1 MEVVGKVYIKATA
14 TLVDCESDEEIS
26 VTAYARESEE
36 KKGMD
41 EAQITGSVSSYA
53 RKYALNGLFLLDDVK
68 DPDSDEYE
76 KQKNQD
82 KSDQKDGK
90 STSSNIKINQN
101 HINSL
106 RSLFTENGIDESKVL
121 VLYKVQKIE
130 ALTINQY
137 KNAFDHVKELKES
150 CSA

>member
-1 MEVVGKVYIKATA
+1 MEIGEKLSKLQQDMKVPKDQYNKFGKFYYRNAETILAEFKKYEKDLKVFLTLKDEIVEVVGKVYIKATA

-76 KQKNQD
+76 KQKKRKNLLE
-82 KSDQKDGK
+82 K
-90 STSSNIKINQN
+90 
-101 HINSL
+101 L
-106 RSLFTENGIDESKVL
+106 RKRGTK
-121 VLYKVQKIE
+121 
-130 ALTINQY
+130 
-137 KNAFDHVKELKES
+137 
-150 CSA
+150 

>member
-1 MEVVGKVYIKATA
+1 M
-14 TLVDCESDEEIS
+14 
-26 VTAYARESEE
+26 
-36 KKGMD
+36 
-41 EAQITGSVSSYA
+41 
-53 RKYALNGLFLLDDVK
+53 NGLFLLDDVK

-137 KNAFDHVKELKES
+137 KNAFDHVKRVEGEL
-150 CSA
+150 